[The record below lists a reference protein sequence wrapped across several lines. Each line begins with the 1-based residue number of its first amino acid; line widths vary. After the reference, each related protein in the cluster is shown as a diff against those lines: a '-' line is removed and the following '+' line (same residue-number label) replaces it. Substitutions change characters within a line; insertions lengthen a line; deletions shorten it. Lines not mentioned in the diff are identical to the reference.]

1 MLNGQGGHLGMSP
14 NNASMQ
20 EFKVNLP
27 STVMFNYPTIEGIT
41 GPGTEELGVSM
52 VIACSP

>member
-1 MLNGQGGHLGMSP
+1 MSP
-14 NNASMQ
+14 NASMQ

-41 GPGTEELGVSM
+41 GPGTLELEVSM
-52 VIACSP
+52 YGHNFTTRNHEIKFYK